1 MGIVVNSNIP
11 SISAS
16 RALYESRAAMEQA
29 MNRLSSGKRINS
41 ASDDAAGM
49 SIASNLR
56 SQVVSLNQAVRN
68 SNDGISYLEVY
79 DGTAAEIED
88 MLVRFRELQTQ
99 FLNST
104 YSSDDQAAL
113 TSEMAAI
120 QTEVTNLTTNRGLWN
135 GTAVSAATLTVQ
147 SGSTDADVTTI
158 TLGDLDVSSALVTD
172 GTETLAN
179 IDAAIT
185 ALNAARGDAAATRNA
200 LTHAVSNA
208 MNISQR
214 TAEALSRVE
223 DADFAAE
230 SAALARA
237 NVLAQ
242 AGTAMLAQANQT
254 PQYILTLLRG

>member
-11 SISAS
+11 SIAAS
-16 RALYESRAAMEQA
+16 RALYESRSAMEQA

-41 ASDDAAGM
+41 ASDDAAGQ

-56 SQVVSLNQAVRN
+56 AQMVSLNQAVRN

-79 DGTAAEIED
+79 DGTAAEIEN

-99 FLNST
+99 FNNST
-104 YSSDDQAAL
+104 YSTDDKQAIKDELAAL
-113 TSEMAAI
+113 KA
-120 QTEVTNLTTNRGLWN
+120 EVSNLTADRGKWN
-135 GTAVSAATLTVQ
+135 GTAVTGTTLTVQ
-147 SGSTDADVTTI
+147 AGHATADTI
-158 TLGDLDVSSALVTD
+158 SVALNALDVSSGLAVD
-172 GTETLAN
+172 GTATFAS

-185 ALNAARGDAAATRNA
+185 ALNAARAEAAATRNA

-208 MNISQR
+208 MNVSQR
-214 TAEALSRVE
+214 TGEALSRIE

-237 NVLAQ
+237 NVLSQ